1 MKKDKIIYWVSTML
15 IALAS
20 IQNGISHFVNPQY
33 FIDSFNNL
41 GYPQYLRYEMAIASI
56 LGALVL
62 VVPKATSRFKEWAY
76 FGFGLIYISAFYA
89 HISVGDDFVKIALP
103 LVFLVILSIS
113 YYFNNKNKQSNEKR

>member
-1 MKKDKIIYWVSTML
+1 MKKNKIIYWVSTML

-20 IQNGISHFVNPQY
+20 IQNGISHFIDPQY
-33 FIDSFNNL
+33 FIDSFNHL

-62 VVPKATSRFKEWAY
+62 VLPKTSERLKEWAY

-89 HISVGDDFVKIALP
+89 HISVGDDFLKIATP
-103 LVFLVILSIS
+103 IVFLLTLLVS
-113 YYFNNKNKQSNEKR
+113 YYFNYKNKQNNEKR